1 MEGIPAPAGTAGA
14 AGVEIRRGGTL
25 LDRALLA
32 LAGGPL
38 HTTLIAETVLG
49 IRGEARAA
57 AAAVFSL
64 LGTDSRVTVDG
75 LGVWSL
81 STPASVRS
89 QAMSLLEEE
98 WVVVDVET
106 TGGAPERGHRVTEV
120 AAVRVSQGR
129 VSETYCTLVNP
140 ERRIPS
146 MISTLTGITDAM
158 VAGAPPFRDVA
169 PAVADALRGRVFV
182 AHNAAFDWRF
192 LCAEMDRTMG
202 YQLDGR
208 QLCTVRLARKL
219 LPHLPSRSLGA
230 LADYFGLHIA
240 SRHRA
245 LDDAVATAELLI
257 RLFDML
263 AEREIHDWNAV
274 DGLLRKRAARPK
286 RRAMPRSMDSA

>member
-1 MEGIPAPAGTAGA
+1 MDAIQGA

-32 LAGGPL
+32 LAEGPL
-38 HTTLIAETVLG
+38 HTTRIAESVLG

-64 LGTDSRVTVDG
+64 LGTDSRVAVDG
-75 LGVWSL
+75 TGVWSL
-81 STPASVRS
+81 TVPASVRS
-89 QAMSLLEEE
+89 QAISLLEEE

-129 VSETYCTLVNP
+129 VTDTYCTLVNP

-158 VAGAPPFRDVA
+158 VASAPPFRDVA
-169 PAVADALRGRVFV
+169 PAVADTLRGRVFV

-192 LCAEMDRTMG
+192 LCAEMDRALG

-208 QLCTVRLARKL
+208 QLCTVRLSRKL

-230 LADYFGLHIA
+230 LADYFGLNIA

-245 LDDAVATAELLI
+245 LDDAVATAELLV

-263 AEREIHDWNAV
+263 AEREIHDWEAV
-274 DGLLRKRAARPK
+274 EGLLRKRAPRRK

>member
-1 MEGIPAPAGTAGA
+1 VIDCTPNASGGI
-14 AGVEIRRGGTL
+14 ELRRGGSL
-25 LDRALLA
+25 LERALAA
-32 LAGGPL
+32 LATGPL
-38 HTTLIAETVLG
+38 HTAQVAETVLG

-81 STPASVRS
+81 RAAPAVRS
-89 QAMSLLEEE
+89 QAISLLDEE

-120 AAVRVSQGR
+120 AAVWVSGGRVSQ
-129 VSETYCTLVNP
+129 TYSTLVNP

-169 PAVADALRGRVFV
+169 PRVIDALHGRVFV

-192 LCAEMDRTMG
+192 LCAEMDRSHG

-230 LADYFGLHIA
+230 LADYFGLDIA

-245 LDDAVATAELLI
+245 LDDAVATAELMI

-263 AEREIHDWNAV
+263 AEREITDWRAV
-274 DGLLRKRAARPK
+274 EGLLRKRAPRPR